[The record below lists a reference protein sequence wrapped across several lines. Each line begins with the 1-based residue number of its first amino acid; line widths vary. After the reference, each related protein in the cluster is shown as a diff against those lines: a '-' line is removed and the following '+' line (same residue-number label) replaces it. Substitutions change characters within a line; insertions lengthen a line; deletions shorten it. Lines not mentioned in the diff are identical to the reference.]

1 MPVSSV
7 QSGQQILQQSQSMA
21 DEAAQEIAEVSK
33 SNDLEFNKVDSLR
46 EDQQSNE
53 NKEMKER
60 PASLEDALAK
70 LNQSHTYS
78 QVGTNVVRRSDEMV
92 GTILDTQI

>member
-1 MPVSSV
+1 
-7 QSGQQILQQSQSMA
+7 
-21 DEAAQEIAEVSK
+21 
-33 SNDLEFNKVDSLR
+33 
-46 EDQQSNE
+46 
-53 NKEMKER
+53 MKER

-92 GTILDTQI
+92 GTILNTTNIITSPKLI